1 VVLDIGDE
9 AGLTEEAADAAACGF
24 AGKACIHPRQAPLV
38 RAAFRPDAT
47 QLEWACAV
55 LEAAE
60 REGREGGAFAFR
72 GQMVDEP
79 VLRRARHILAHAGT
93 HVNRPG

>member
-1 VVLDIGDE
+1 MNADDIADG

-24 AGKACIHPRQAPLV
+24 AGKACIHPHQVPLV
-38 RAAFRPDAT
+38 RTAFRPEAA
-47 QLEWACAV
+47 QCAWASAV

-60 REGREGGAFAFR
+60 REGTGGAFAFR

-79 VLRRARHILAHAGT
+79 VLRRARAILSRAGAHA
-93 HVNRPG
+93 NRPG